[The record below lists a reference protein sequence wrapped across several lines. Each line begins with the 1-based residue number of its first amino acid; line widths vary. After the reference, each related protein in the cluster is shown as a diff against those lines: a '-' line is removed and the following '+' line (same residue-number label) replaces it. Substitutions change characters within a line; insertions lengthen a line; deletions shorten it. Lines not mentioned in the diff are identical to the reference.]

1 MFPILPSG
9 VESVYDGLGDVEAG
23 GVGGLQPGQ
32 GGPQLLL
39 QTGQR
44 PLHSQEPLLGSLQH
58 NSGGPPHCNYD
69 HLLPV

>member
-9 VESVYDGLGDVEAG
+9 VERVYNGLGDVEAG

-32 GGPQLLL
+32 GGPQLPL

-44 PLHSQEPLLGSLQH
+44 PLHSQEPLLGSLQQEVFTIL
-58 NSGGPPHCNYD
+58 SITI
-69 HLLPV
+69 